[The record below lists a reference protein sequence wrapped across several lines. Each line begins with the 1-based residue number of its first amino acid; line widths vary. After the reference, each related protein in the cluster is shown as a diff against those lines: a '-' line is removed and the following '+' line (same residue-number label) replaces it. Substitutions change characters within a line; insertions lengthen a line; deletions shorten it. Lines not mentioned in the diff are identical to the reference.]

1 MFEFD
6 PLSHSLSQHIFSPFC
21 DFVAIKA
28 AKNLKLCCD
37 NEHYRN
43 KIRCDNRG
51 APSLDIRLNNPVS
64 DGNVND
70 FNESLAEIEISQND
84 LGHSLDSLR
93 EEISSLSANASCE
106 EISKFNVIED
116 GYYMM
121 RFQI

>member
-1 MFEFD
+1 MQSYNFTI
-6 PLSHSLSQHIFSPFC
+6 SGTSCIIF
-21 DFVAIKA
+21 VI
-28 AKNLKLCCD
+28 
-37 NEHYRN
+37 
-43 KIRCDNRG
+43 
-51 APSLDIRLNNPVS
+51 LNNPVS

-84 LGHSLDSLR
+84 LGHSLDELK